1 MTKKN
6 TTTPASQSDATLRFN
21 LDFQIDDGLFGRA
34 IRDRAEQEPATPE
47 TAPDMLILSYPDSFS
62 IDQESMTG
70 QLVAYEGQRR
80 IRVITRFSAV
90 KNGIG
95 FTLGSESFYIPF
107 PGSAKDLAE
116 LHRLLKVREA
126 AQESSQKAADQ
137 PDDKPQS
144 KAIVKEP
151 LSHPCDLS
159 ETPRVP
165 NDPASILFNT
175 FIVQNNTPGVWL
187 TNRDEPYKYVQDG
200 SKTVIYQPDEEIPD
214 YWLDFQERVLE
225 SLERRFTTM
234 RGALVA
240 DVAEILFWHWLTN
253 NRPPF
258 ASITLSQVLEY
269 RGVKARPNV
278 IQEHWQAMRDVR
290 AIKLRGEG
298 IEQENLFHISTA
310 QGNLWQTVE
319 PPKLRTLYRYHPGY
333 FLAEA
338 IQKEAF
344 FLAYHARKVWQLNYY
359 KGANAKNLARALRAD
374 WRRNAENYLP
384 TTLTPRY
391 RTWGALLA
399 DAGIDTKGWEAQN
412 EPTQF
417 ISSIERDVEK
427 LYKDAEFIRDAG
439 LYIYHPKDRPKRE
452 ALPRYDRLAA
462 WLALRVHIAPAADIT
477 DALTHT
483 AARRLAR
490 TEAAKAL
497 PESAQTKRKSRS
509 KRAEK

>member
-6 TTTPASQSDATLRFN
+6 ETAPANQSDATLRFN
-21 LDFQIDDGLFGRA
+21 LDIQIDDGLFGRA

-62 IDQESMTG
+62 IDQESTTG

-90 KNGIG
+90 ENGIG
-95 FTLGSESFYIPF
+95 FMLGSESFSIPF

-126 AQESSQKAADQ
+126 AQESSQRATDQ

-165 NDPASILFNT
+165 NDPASILFNK
-175 FIVQNNTPGVWL
+175 FIVQNNTPDVWR
-187 TNRDEPYKYVQDG
+187 TNRDEGYIYAQDG
-200 SKTVIYQPDEEIPD
+200 NKIVTYQPEEEIPD
-214 YWLDFQERVLE
+214 SWLDFQDRVLE
-225 SLERRFTTM
+225 SLEKRFTTM
-234 RGALVA
+234 RGGLVA
-240 DVAEILFWHWLTN
+240 DVADILFWHWFTN
-253 NRPPF
+253 HRPPF

-298 IEQENLFHISTA
+298 IEQENLFHISAA
-310 QGNLWQTVE
+310 QGTLWGTTE

-338 IQKEAF
+338 IQNEAF
-344 FLAYHARKVWQLNYY
+344 FLAYHARKVWQLDYY
-359 KGANAKNLARALRAD
+359 RDANAKKIARALRAD
-374 WRRNAENYLP
+374 WRLNAENYLP
-384 TTLTPRY
+384 TTLKPRY
-391 RTWGALLA
+391 RTWGTLLA
-399 DAGIDTKGWEAQN
+399 DAGIDVTSGVAISN
-412 EPTQF
+412 PTRF
-417 ISSIERDVEK
+417 IHSIESEVEK
-427 LYKDAEFIRDAG
+427 LYKIEFTRDAG
-439 LYIYHPKDRPKRE
+439 LYIYDPKDRPKRE
-452 ALPRYDRLAA
+452 ALPRFSLLTA
-462 WLALRVHIAPAADIT
+462 WLALRIHIAPAADIT
-477 DALTHT
+477 DALKHT
-483 AARRLAR
+483 ATRRLAR

-497 PESAQTKRKSRS
+497 PESAQTKRKGRS